1 MRYTCATA
9 RACLFPSFR
18 RSHMVHGD
26 GNMSIWVR
34 LQIATPAIPW
44 FLHGLHCVI
53 GDEVGCSHEQL
64 YCRVAHLSG
73 RVSIA

>member
-1 MRYTCATA
+1 
-9 RACLFPSFR
+9 
-18 RSHMVHGD
+18 MVHGD